1 MIVSVFLDPDD
12 LRFTQDHL
20 IAANRGKRLAHGV
33 LGGRIGNQD
42 HWHRLARAAGDIAAM
57 RRLAAV
63 TLHDRLE
70 RDVLLRQS
78 LGDGRGGARFVDRK
92 EADVVAAFVTL
103 HRRLL
108 AGGQPRRRPAERR
121 RAHATGDVTD
131 IGDDGRRRRQATC
144 ARADQRD
151 RRDCVDV
158 DGDGVCHAHHL
169 GDRGVLRDHGRM
181 HALLYALVG
190 LYRDAQQLHA
200 VAELGGPFEVFG
212 RDRRNAFHVDGA
224 LIDLGAE
231 SEARQDREL
240 LRSIMALDVEGWI
253 GLGVTEPLRLLQA
266 VRERELLL
274 FHARQDVVAGA
285 VEDSIDAR
293 ERIAGQT
300 LAQRFHDRDGAADR
314 GLEIERHMVLLGNGR
329 QRDAVAGKQRLVGGD
344 NRFFRGERG
353 RDRGLGRVALPADQL
368 HEDVDLAIAR
378 ERYRVGDPTQFLV
391 TDVALLAARART
403 NCDDLDRATATS
415 GECVALALDEAG
427 DARADRAQAGNTEF
441 QWSGHR
447 RPAWKRSI

>member
-1 MIVSVFLDPDD
+1 MIVSVFLDPND

-20 IAANRGKRLAHGV
+20 VAADRGEGLAHGV
-33 LGGRIGNQD
+33 LGGRIGDQD
-42 HWHRLARAAGDIAAM
+42 HRHRLTRTARHIAAM

-70 RDVLLRQS
+70 RDVLLRQP

-92 EADVVAAFVTL
+92 QADVVAAFMTL

-108 AGGQPRRRPAERR
+108 AGGQPRRRPPERR
-121 RAHATGDVTD
+121 RAYPAGDVAD
-131 IGDDGRRRRQATC
+131 IGDDGGRGRQTTGP
-144 ARADQRD
+144 RADQRD
-151 RRDCVDV
+151 RRDGVDV
-158 DGDGVCHAHHL
+158 DGDGVGDVHHL
-169 GDRGVLRDHGRM
+169 GDRGLLRHHGRM
-181 HALLYALVG
+181 YALLDALVG
-190 LYRDAQQLHA
+190 LDRHAQQFHA

-212 RDRRNAFHVDGA
+212 RDRRYAFDIHGA

-231 SEARQDREL
+231 SQARQDREL
-240 LRSIMALDVEGWI
+240 LRGIVTLDVEGGI
-253 GLGVTEPLRLLQA
+253 GLGVTELLRLLQA
-266 VRERELLL
+266 VRERQLLL
-274 FHARQDVVAGA
+274 LHARQDVVAGA
-285 VEDSIDAR
+285 VEDSVDAR

-329 QRDAVAGKQRLVGGD
+329 QRDAVTGKQRLVGGD
-344 NRFFRGERG
+344 NRFSRRERG
-353 RDRGLGRVALPADQL
+353 RDRGFGRIALPADQL

-415 GECVALALDEAG
+415 RECVALALDEAG

-447 RPAWKRSI
+447 RPAWKRSV